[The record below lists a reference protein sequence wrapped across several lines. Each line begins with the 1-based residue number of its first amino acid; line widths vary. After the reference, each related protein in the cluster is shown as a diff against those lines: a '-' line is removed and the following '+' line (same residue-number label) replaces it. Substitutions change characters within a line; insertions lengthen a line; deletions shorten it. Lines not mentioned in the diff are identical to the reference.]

1 MSEPKYV
8 NLDTVSIARLSIW
21 TVLGATP
28 VPIFWIFVLCQFVF
42 ITLVIIN
49 SVAADVSQTSENR
62 LADRQSTISLLCDLL
77 TQFAKLSDEAD
88 VADSEYEVS
97 QVSDRLSELK
107 DRLATRRTAVEVFQI
122 QPSLFLFSVTVH

>member
-1 MSEPKYV
+1 M
-8 NLDTVSIARLSIW
+8 
-21 TVLGATP
+21 
-28 VPIFWIFVLCQFVF
+28 F

-49 SVAADVSQTSENR
+49 SVVADVSQTSENR